1 MSNQRKTHLA
11 MFGDVG
17 LVRGFC
23 QECQSTAIVLDG
35 RLQCCDVPFQEKP
48 DRWKRISEASELR
61 KKPPAEV
68 KAAILE
74 AQEDR
79 CIYCERR
86 FGSWVR
92 RRGAP
97 QRVGLAIR
105 LCVTW
110 DHFVPFSFVRSNPDE
125 NFVAACQVCNGIK
138 RDRLFGTVDEARVY
152 IAAQREAKYDDA

>member
-1 MSNQRKTHLA
+1 MAARLRTHLA

-17 LVRGFC
+17 LVREFC
-23 QECQSTAIVLDG
+23 QACESMAIVLDD
-35 RLQCCDVPFQEKP
+35 RLQCCDAPAKGKP
-48 DRWKRISEASELR
+48 DHWKRISEASEVR
-61 KKPPAEV
+61 KSPPAAL

-74 AQEDR
+74 QQENR

-92 RRGAP
+92 RRSAP
-97 QRVGLAIR
+97 RSGLSIR
-105 LCVTW
+105 LLVTW

-138 RDRLFGTVDEARVY
+138 RDKLFGTVEEARVF
-152 IAAQREAKYDDA
+152 IATRREAKYEDA